1 MAFKDECELTIQ
13 DGLGITSVP
22 GIKAAGI
29 HAGFRKDP
37 KRKDMALIVA
47 DEPCVAAGLFTT
59 NIFCAAPV
67 TVCRQNI
74 ADGRVKAIV
83 INSGNANAA
92 TGEPGIETA
101 KATCDIVAAAL
112 GCDAA
117 EVLPCSTGVIG
128 VPLPTTCFESG
139 VPAAVA
145 LLDAGIDA
153 GHDAARAIM
162 TTDTVPKELAL
173 SYKCKGR
180 GIHIA
185 GMCKGSGMIM
195 PNMATMIA
203 VVCTDAALT
212 PEAAKLAFKQAVDGS
227 FNCVTVDSDTSTN
240 DTSILLATGKAGG
253 KVIDVD
259 SKSFGCFCEALAI
272 VCKELAKKIARDGEG
287 ASHMIEVRVTGAAD
301 DVDAQLCAR
310 TIANSPLVKTA
321 IAGCDANWGRIA
333 AAAGRSGAKFVQEK
347 VDIDIAGI
355 PVLRGGL
362 PVHFSEE
369 EALEHLKQ
377 KEVVLAIDLGAGD
390 ASACIWTCDFTHGY
404 ISINADYRS

>member
-1 MAFKDECELTIQ
+1 MCFKDECELTIQ

-67 TVCRQNI
+67 TVCHQNI
-74 ADGRVKAIV
+74 ADARVKAIV

-101 KATCDIVAAAL
+101 KATCEIVAAAL
-112 GCDAA
+112 GCDAGD
-117 EVLPCSTGVIG
+117 VLPCSTGVIG
-128 VPLPTTCFESG
+128 VPLSTACFESG

-145 LLDAGIDA
+145 VLDGGIDA

-162 TTDTVPKELAL
+162 TTDTVPKEVAL
-173 SYKCKGR
+173 SYVCKER
-180 GIHIA
+180 HIHIA

-212 PEAAKLAFKQAVDGS
+212 PEAAKAAFKQAVDGS

-253 KVIDVD
+253 KVIDVG
-259 SKSFGCFCEALAI
+259 SKSFDCFC
-272 VCKELAKKIARDGEG
+272 
-287 ASHMIEVRVTGAAD
+287 
-301 DVDAQLCAR
+301 
-310 TIANSPLVKTA
+310 
-321 IAGCDANWGRIA
+321 
-333 AAAGRSGAKFVQEK
+333 
-347 VDIDIAGI
+347 
-355 PVLRGGL
+355 
-362 PVHFSEE
+362 
-369 EALEHLKQ
+369 
-377 KEVVLAIDLGAGD
+377 
-390 ASACIWTCDFTHGY
+390 
-404 ISINADYRS
+404 